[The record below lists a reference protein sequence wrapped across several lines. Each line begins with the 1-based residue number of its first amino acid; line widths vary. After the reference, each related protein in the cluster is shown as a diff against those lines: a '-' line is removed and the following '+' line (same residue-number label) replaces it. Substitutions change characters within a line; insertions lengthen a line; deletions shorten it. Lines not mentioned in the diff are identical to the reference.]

1 MSHYRELGCLA
12 MRLNVLV
19 SNGAVTSWEGA
30 AAAAVSWLRLEHTE
44 HNLEGLHVHAVRGR
58 EVSPSHAALNQAAP
72 GHGFSSSKQLST
84 SQLCTHKVLNNALFF
99 QWGRQVSTLLVER
112 ITFAG
117 PACEGSLTEARRCHV
132 LNNASPFQ
140 RDRLVPTLLKPNWI
154 PKLIDVFKQA
164 EDLDDSATL
173 AHMYGAV
180 KGAIMLNDA
189 AVLEELLKVC
199 RVLGVVITVNS

>member
-84 SQLCTHKVLNNALFF
+84 SQLCTHKVH
-99 QWGRQVSTLLVER
+99 
-112 ITFAG
+112 I
-117 PACEGSLTEARRCHV
+117 
-132 LNNASPFQ
+132 
-140 RDRLVPTLLKPNWI
+140 K
-154 PKLIDVFKQA
+154 
-164 EDLDDSATL
+164 
-173 AHMYGAV
+173 
-180 KGAIMLNDA
+180 
-189 AVLEELLKVC
+189 
-199 RVLGVVITVNS
+199 